1 MQCSLKHCL
10 NVTLFIPGV
19 PPNGD
24 EDEQCEVTVVI
35 KVSGSVIPAFGLFS
49 SSVLIQLAGEPGW
62 FPAVNRY
69 GISAEM

>member
-1 MQCSLKHCL
+1 MQYCQKYCL
-10 NVTLFIPGV
+10 IVTLFIPMF

-24 EDEQCEVTVVI
+24 EGVQFEGTVVI

-69 GISAEM
+69 GISVEL